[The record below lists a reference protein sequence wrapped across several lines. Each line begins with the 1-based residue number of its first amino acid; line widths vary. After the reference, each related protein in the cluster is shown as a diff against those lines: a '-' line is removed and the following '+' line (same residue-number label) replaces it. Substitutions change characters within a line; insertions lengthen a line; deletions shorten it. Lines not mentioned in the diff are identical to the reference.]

1 MDPSSPIL
9 QIIKREGNLV
19 PYDRD
24 RIATAIFR
32 AMASVKRGDRALAE
46 ALGRDVE
53 TALLKNYGVGATPS
67 VEEIQDLVEQ
77 TLMEKGQART
87 ARAYIIYRNRRAQ
100 ARAARVEA
108 FEVTDN
114 IPYKKIYEVLC
125 WNIDHACHT
134 VDDLNACVEQGRF
147 PELVQECDRRY
158 DAEIGQ
164 CVAQILERL
173 GEVRVVIVAG
183 PSSSGKTT
191 ATLKLSERLRRAGV
205 SFQAIG
211 MDNYFFDLERH
222 PRDEFGDY
230 DYEAPASLDMDLI
243 NEHLV
248 RLLAGETVRTPHY
261 DFKTGK
267 RMLDVHET
275 RLEKNH
281 LLLVDSLHGLYDG
294 MTCRIAAPQKFKVF
308 VETLGQL
315 RSADGQFL
323 RWADNRLMRRMIRDS
338 WHRNSQPETT
348 LTHWHYVRRSELKN
362 IIPFIKSTDFKLNS
376 ALPYEIPILKHRV
389 FRYFPEAMRCYRDD
403 PSRQDAY
410 IRAKRIHDFLVPL
423 NAVADDSCVP
433 PDSLLREFIGGSSLT
448 Y

>member
-1 MDPSSPIL
+1 MDPSSPIR

-19 PYDRD
+19 PYDGD

-32 AMASVKRGDRALAE
+32 AMASMKRGGRALAE
-46 ALGRDVE
+46 SLGRDVE
-53 TALLKNYGVGATPS
+53 TALVKSYGSDATPS

-87 ARAYIIYRNRRAQ
+87 ARAYIIYRNQRAQ
-100 ARAARVEA
+100 TRAARAEA

-147 PELVQECDRRY
+147 PDLVKECDRRY
-158 DAEIGQ
+158 DDEIGQ
-164 CVAQILERL
+164 CVAQILDRL

-191 ATLKLSERLRRAGV
+191 TTLKLSERLRQAGI
-205 SFQAIG
+205 SFQAMG

-222 PRDEFGDY
+222 PKDEFGDY
-230 DYEAPASLDMDLI
+230 DYEAPASLDMELI

-248 RLLAGETVRTPHY
+248 RLLDGETVRTPHY

-267 RMLDVHET
+267 RTLDVHEMC
-275 RLEKNH
+275 LEKNQ

-294 MTCRIAAPQKFKVF
+294 MTCRIEAPRKFKVF

-338 WHRNSQPETT
+338 WQRNSRPETT

-376 ALPYEIPILKHRV
+376 ALPYEIPVLKHRV
-389 FRYFPEAMRCYRDD
+389 FRYFPEAMRLYRDD

-410 IRAKRIHDFLVPL
+410 IRAKRIHDFLLPL
-423 NAVADDSCVP
+423 AEVADDSCVP
-433 PDSLLREFIGGSSLT
+433 TDSLLREFIGGSRFT

>member
-1 MDPSSPIL
+1 MDSLPPIR

-24 RIATAIFR
+24 RISTAIFR
-32 AMASVKRGDRALAE
+32 AMASVKRGDRPLAE
-46 ALGRDVE
+46 SLARDVE
-53 TALLKNYGVGATPS
+53 TALLKNYGAGATPS
-67 VEEIQDLVEQ
+67 VEEIQDIVEQ

-87 ARAYIIYRNRRAQ
+87 ARAYIIYRSRRAQ
-100 ARAARVEA
+100 ARAARAEA

-134 VDDLNACVEQGRF
+134 LDDLNACLAQGRF
-147 PELVQECDRRY
+147 PGLVRECDRRY
-158 DAEIGQ
+158 EDEIGQ
-164 CVAQILERL
+164 CAAQILERR
-173 GEVRVVIVAG
+173 GEVRMVIVAG

-191 ATLKLSERLRRAGV
+191 TTLKLSERLERAGIR
-205 SFQAIG
+205 FQALG

-230 DYEAPASLDMDLI
+230 DYEAPASLDMELI

-248 RLLAGETVRTPHY
+248 RLLAGETIRTPHY

-267 RMLDVHET
+267 RALDVHEL
-275 RLEKNH
+275 RLEPGQ

-294 MTCRIAAPQKFKVF
+294 MTCRIEAPRKFKVF

-338 WHRNSQPETT
+338 WHRNSQPAET
-348 LTHWHYVRRSELKN
+348 LTHWHYVRRSELQN
-362 IIPFIKSTDFKLNS
+362 IIPFIKATDFKVNT
-376 ALPYEIPILKHRV
+376 ALPYEIPILKRRV
-389 FRYFPEAMRCYRDD
+389 FKFFPEAMRRYRDD

-410 IRAKRIHDFLVPL
+410 IRAKRIHDFLLPL
-423 NAVADDSCVP
+423 ADSADEACVP
-433 PDSLLREFIGGSSLT
+433 PGSLLREFIGGSR
-448 Y
+448 YAY